1 MVKKKRIV
9 SKLILALVVLTA
21 ISCCFL
27 GSTFARY
34 TSSSTGKATV
44 TVAEWNVSF
53 GTLGTAEAIFD
64 EDVSL
69 SPAKEAWTS
78 GTTTAQNKRT
88 HSTDTVKVVITNSGD
103 VDAFVTVTIPE
114 NGEVVTLNGSDEY
127 ASDSTGITE
136 SNYTQK
142 DVAPTQAQVADL
154 FDLKVTY
161 NESDIGAD
169 TGADPFTLG
178 TGDGAGVKV
187 PAGKTLNLFLCVTW
201 TSADG
206 DDATSGA
213 VADAIDTWAGKYVT
227 SVAYTLNFLAVQDSE
242 LPAANT

>member
-88 HSTDTVKVVITNSGD
+88 HSTDTAKVVITNSGD

-114 NGEVVTLNGSDEY
+114 NGEVVTLGDSASY
-127 ASDSTGITE
+127 ADATGITE
-136 SNYTQK
+136 SNYTQE
-142 DVAPTQAQVADL
+142 DVKPTQTQVADL

-161 NESDIGAD
+161 NKGDLDAT

-178 TGDGAGVKV
+178 TSDGAGVKV
-187 PAGKTLNLFLCVTW
+187 PAGETLNLFLCVTW

-242 LPAANT
+242 LPGATA

>member
-34 TSSSTGKATV
+34 TSGTTGKATV
-44 TVAEWNVSF
+44 TVAKWDVSF
-53 GTLGTAEAIFD
+53 GTPGTAEAIFG

-69 SPAKEAWTS
+69 SPAKEAWTD
-78 GTTTAQNKRT
+78 GTNSAQNKRT
-88 HSTDTVKVVITNSGD
+88 HSTDTVKVVITNSGA

-114 NGEVVTLNGSDEY
+114 NGEVVKLKDSVSY
-127 ASDSTGITE
+127 ADDTGITE
-136 SNYTQK
+136 SNYTQA
-142 DVAPTQAQVADL
+142 DVKPTQTQVADL

-161 NESDIGAD
+161 SATPDAE
-169 TGADPFTLG
+169 TGTDPFTLG
-178 TGDGAGVKV
+178 TGAGAGVKV
-187 PAGKTLNLFLCVTW
+187 PAGGTLNLFLCVTW

-206 DDATSGA
+206 DTAISGA

-242 LPAANT
+242 LPTT

>member
-34 TSSSTGKATV
+34 TSGTTGTATV
-44 TVAEWNVSF
+44 TVAKWDVSF
-53 GTLGTAEAIFD
+53 GTLGTAEAIFG

-69 SPAKEAWTS
+69 SPAKEAWTD
-78 GTTTAQNKRT
+78 GTNSAQNKRT
-88 HSTDTVKVVITNSGD
+88 HSTDTVKVVITNSGA

-127 ASDSTGITE
+127 AADTGITE

-142 DVAPTQAQVADL
+142 DVAPTQTQVADL

-161 NESDIGAD
+161 NAADLDAESG
-169 TGADPFTLG
+169 TEPFTLG
-178 TGDGAGVKV
+178 TGAGAGVKV
-187 PAGKTLNLFLCVTW
+187 PAGGTLNLFLCVTW

-242 LPAANT
+242 LPTT

>member
-34 TSSSTGKATV
+34 TSGTTGKATV
-44 TVAEWNVSF
+44 TVAKWDVSF

-114 NGEVVTLNGSDEY
+114 NGEDVTLVSSASY
-127 ASDSTGITE
+127 ADATGITE
-136 SNYTQK
+136 SNYTQA
-142 DVAPTQAQVADL
+142 DVKPTQAQVADL

-161 NESDIGAD
+161 NEGDLGAD

-206 DDATSGA
+206 NDATSGA

-242 LPAANT
+242 LPAATA